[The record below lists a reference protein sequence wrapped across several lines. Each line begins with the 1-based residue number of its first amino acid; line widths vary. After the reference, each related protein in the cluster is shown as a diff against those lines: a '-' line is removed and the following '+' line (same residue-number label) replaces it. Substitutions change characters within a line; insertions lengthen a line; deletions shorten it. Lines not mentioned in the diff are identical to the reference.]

1 MVLRHTLAY
10 NSDKFGL
17 LFLLVCFVFCVWP
30 SFIGAVL
37 AMIKV
42 YPQRDNRSRCSKP
55 LIKLLCA
62 PTTGHSREVG
72 RYSFHPV
79 TLTLSGSSS
88 ANGQA
93 DALQSVQWPGIKNSH

>member
-1 MVLRHTLAY
+1 
-10 NSDKFGL
+10 
-17 LFLLVCFVFCVWP
+17 
-30 SFIGAVL
+30 
-37 AMIKV
+37 MIKV
-42 YPQRDNRSRCSKP
+42 YPQRDNRSRCSKL

-62 PTTGHSREVG
+62 PTTGDSREVG